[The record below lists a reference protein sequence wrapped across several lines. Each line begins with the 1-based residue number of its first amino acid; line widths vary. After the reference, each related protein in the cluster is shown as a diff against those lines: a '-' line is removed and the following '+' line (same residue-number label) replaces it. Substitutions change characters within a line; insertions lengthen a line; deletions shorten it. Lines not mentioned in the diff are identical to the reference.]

1 MRITVKVKPN
11 SERQSIKVEND
22 IYTIN
27 LNSPPI
33 EGKANKELIEVL
45 SDYFNI
51 PKSKIEIVSGYK
63 GRVKIIDINLED

>member
-11 SERQSIKVEND
+11 SERQSVKVEND

-27 LNSPPI
+27 LNSPPL
-33 EGKANKELIEVL
+33 EGRANKELIEVL

-51 PKSKIEIVSGYK
+51 PKSKIEIINGHK
-63 GRVKIIDINLED
+63 GRVKIIDIKTEG

>member
-45 SDYFNI
+45 SDYFNV
-51 PKSKIEIVSGYK
+51 PKSKIEIVSGHK

>member
-11 SERQSIKVEND
+11 SERQGVKIENN
-22 IYTIN
+22 IYTVN

-45 SDYFNI
+45 SDYFDI
-51 PKSKIEIVSGYK
+51 PKSKIEIVSGHK
-63 GRVKIIDINLED
+63 GRVKIIDIKVEG